1 MTWDWDEFSG
11 DVLYLDSNIFI
22 FSVEQGNPWSE
33 VLRGLFE
40 AVDERSIEVFTSEL
54 TLAEVLA
61 KPLALGAHDLVEK
74 YEQFLASDS
83 VVRVTPIDRPILRL
97 ASMLRSQM
105 GVKLMDAI
113 HVATAKHYSCD
124 LFLSQ
129 DKALGRKLS
138 GELRWLQLAD
148 IESDN

>member
-113 HVATAKHYSCD
+113 HVARAKHYSCD

-129 DKALGRKLS
+129 DKALGRKLN
-138 GELRWLQLAD
+138 GELRWLQLAG
-148 IESDN
+148 IESEN